1 MKFLKNLDEN
11 VFSLQSEHNSHT
23 YDEQNYLIAY
33 FSKEYSTPNSDS
45 KTIDNNFKPK
55 NLLQDTSESNCLPVI
70 SQQIDELTDQSEALM
85 YELKKTNNQ
94 DSEIKKKIIRIS
106 QKIRELKIE
115 ASSMG
120 YQQRFASLPDINSK
134 Q

>member
-1 MKFLKNLDEN
+1 
-11 VFSLQSEHNSHT
+11 
-23 YDEQNYLIAY
+23 
-33 FSKEYSTPNSDS
+33 
-45 KTIDNNFKPK
+45 
-55 NLLQDTSESNCLPVI
+55 VI

-115 ASSMG
+115 ANSMG
-120 YQQRFASLPDINSK
+120 YQQRFASLPDINLK